1 MMGPDYKNNLDVKT
15 KHELWFSTEDP
26 TMKIL
31 TLSPSPYSKYL
42 YSEHDKLKSLLRSL
56 LSIPTIWCQNLVPEF
71 LPDEKMTKR
80 TEVWPIA
87 DNGGAKPRPR
97 GDGGL
102 CTLVHHTRQPFMS
115 PIKFIW
121 HPRLDILSGMDTSPL
136 VTNTATATAWTNVA
150 HLSSSE
156 SAAASALLWPGSWTC
171 GWGGGEYSSAFYL
184 SLPSSWWE
192 HKYWI
197 LQIKLYQ

>member
-1 MMGPDYKNNLDVKT
+1 MAQPCEELSLLLVMMGPDYKNNLDVKT

-26 TMKIL
+26 TLKIL

-56 LSIPTIWCQNLVPEF
+56 LSIPTVWCQYLVPEF

-87 DNGGAKPRPR
+87 DNGRAKPRPR

-102 CTLVHHTRQPFMS
+102 WYTGTPHQTTFYEFHKIYLTSKVGH
-115 PIKFIW
+115 FIRDG
-121 HPRLDILSGMDTSPL
+121 HLAPR
-136 VTNTATATAWTNVA
+136 N
-150 HLSSSE
+150 
-156 SAAASALLWPGSWTC
+156 
-171 GWGGGEYSSAFYL
+171 
-184 SLPSSWWE
+184 
-192 HKYWI
+192 
-197 LQIKLYQ
+197 